1 MSVIRKTALIVV
13 LSCVLIAVG
22 STAVAG
28 QSIKEP
34 DSWGEPIIDD
44 GETENDLPGDLKNA
58 SINYD
63 EANGL
68 LQFRINFSDDAPT
81 DPLSNNITQIYIDT
95 GTSDGINDNTYTDG
109 GTTETF
115 YDNLDNLD
123 ANERISVGDDTNV
136 VTPWDE
142 ATSQFDGT
150 SSDAA
155 EVDSKNG
162 YAVVQISV
170 EDIGSP
176 DEIDY
181 KFAYIDNRNG
191 IENEDDYTWGPDPD
205 NSEEDSLKFSLQG
218 DNSGETIP
226 VGTINATVN
235 ISDTPVADDTTVE
248 FSLNGEPTGNPV
260 DHDSNEN
267 VTKEFSV
274 NSDDFTGDGGDTIT
288 ASIDG
293 ENYTLSKTKTGITV
307 GEDSTTNITFEPHEI
322 INLSGDISGLSG
334 KSGTYN
340 IELQNNNDE
349 TIGEPIV
356 TSFSDDDANDYNFTG
371 VNATKFTSG
380 GKVVA
385 SLEADDNPNIIE
397 NDSDTN
403 KIFSTARYNPSNI
416 KVDFTVKG
424 PSQSL
429 SLTTNVSNINEF
441 ENHRFNLTVNAS
453 VDSGGDRIDTLKH
466 VIEFDQS
473 QIQVVNHE
481 PLISSIG
488 NITDTESADG
498 VHETFIVNSNNQS
511 SVPVVKSGASDVQ
524 VYNITFEV
532 VDDLDPDQGDSAS
545 SENSIPIDGIRT
557 AKNTE
562 TELGRTRMVNST
574 PGDNT
579 VKELE
584 FTTDAPSTVNVYD
597 TETVIDPFAGDVN
610 HLTTGGDMVDAP
622 MKFNIPDGAVTSND
636 GKIDRIV
643 LRNNDT
649 NTVVDKEVCN
659 GDAVCG
665 GDLEDVPSNS
675 TFLNNGSYVSK
686 NRYNITAVPVGD
698 GSNVTV
704 ENPRGIESETGQ
716 EIYERADVTTND
728 VANDTGNVTLGGDVL
743 SILELRGQEAA
754 GGLPWEDIEN
764 AQHDVNNDGV
774 IDIVDVTIVA
784 DEYEP

>member
-1 MSVIRKTALIVV
+1 
-13 LSCVLIAVG
+13 
-22 STAVAG
+22 
-28 QSIKEP
+28 
-34 DSWGEPIIDD
+34 
-44 GETENDLPGDLKNA
+44 
-58 SINYD
+58 
-63 EANGL
+63 
-68 LQFRINFSDDAPT
+68 
-81 DPLSNNITQIYIDT
+81 
-95 GTSDGINDNTYTDG
+95 
-109 GTTETF
+109 
-115 YDNLDNLD
+115 
-123 ANERISVGDDTNV
+123 
-136 VTPWDE
+136 
-142 ATSQFDGT
+142 
-150 SSDAA
+150 
-155 EVDSKNG
+155 
-162 YAVVQISV
+162 
-170 EDIGSP
+170 
-176 DEIDY
+176 
-181 KFAYIDNRNG
+181 
-191 IENEDDYTWGPDPD
+191 
-205 NSEEDSLKFSLQG
+205 
-218 DNSGETIP
+218 
-226 VGTINATVN
+226 
-235 ISDTPVADDTTVE
+235 
-248 FSLNGEPTGNPV
+248 
-260 DHDSNEN
+260 
-267 VTKEFSV
+267 
-274 NSDDFTGDGGDTIT
+274 
-288 ASIDG
+288 
-293 ENYTLSKTKTGITV
+293 
-307 GEDSTTNITFEPHEI
+307 
-322 INLSGDISGLSG
+322 
-334 KSGTYN
+334 
-340 IELQNNNDE
+340 
-349 TIGEPIV
+349 
-356 TSFSDDDANDYNFTG
+356 
-371 VNATKFTSG
+371 
-380 GKVVA
+380 VVA